1 MPHAPDA
8 ALALPAAPPR
18 ARLWLG
24 LALLVLS
31 AALFSAHN
39 TLARLAYDEG
49 VAPTTINATRTGTML
64 LFFLLVFG
72 AQGAWPRTPRAAWL
86 VFAVT
91 AIGYSLHNPLLLI
104 AFKFIPV
111 SLAVLVLYVYPLIVA
126 LMAAGIGQERL
137 RPSTLA
143 AAVVG
148 FVGVALVLEVGGV
161 KLDWRGLALAAIAA
175 VALAV
180 NVVGAAQLNRHMTA
194 LGVPFALSIVGVIVF
209 GALMLADGGPTLPAS
224 ARGWALF
231 AAATLTSPAAILAF
245 YFALPLAGAPRSSL
259 VLNIE
264 PVITVL
270 LATWLLGETM
280 SEVQGVGAALIVG
293 AIALAAL
300 LRLRARRI

>member
-1 MPHAPDA
+1 
-8 ALALPAAPPR
+8 
-18 ARLWLG
+18 
-24 LALLVLS
+24 
-31 AALFSAHN
+31 
-39 TLARLAYDEG
+39 
-49 VAPTTINATRTGTML
+49 
-64 LFFLLVFG
+64 
-72 AQGAWPRTPRAAWL
+72 
-86 VFAVT
+86 
-91 AIGYSLHNPLLLI
+91 
-104 AFKFIPV
+104 
-111 SLAVLVLYVYPLIVA
+111 
-126 LMAAGIGQERL
+126 
-137 RPSTLA
+137 
-143 AAVVG
+143 
-148 FVGVALVLEVGGV
+148 VGVALVLEVGGV
-161 KLDWRGLALAAIAA
+161 KLDWRGLALAGISA

-209 GALMLADGGPTLPAS
+209 GTLMLADGGPALPAS

-270 LATWLLGETM
+270 LATWLLGETI

-300 LRLRARRI
+300 VRLRARRI